1 MNQGSDNMEII
12 PAILTKKRQEFYD
25 RLDTARKFAK
35 TVQID
40 IMDGIFVDNETPK
53 KLNDGS
59 WYTDYLA
66 VRNNPP
72 FALELHLMVINPW
85 EHIEAW
91 KEIPGL
97 KRIIWHEEIPL
108 RHEEMIKAVHDLGFE
123 AGLAIN
129 PDTDLSGI
137 HSYIQKGRSN
147 NEAKKYFVDSILVM
161 GVNPGFSGQP
171 FQPIALEH
179 ITKLRKKYPHLPI
192 AVDGGVNSETKNSLI
207 KAGANRLCA
216 AGAIFLAD
224 NPKKAYNKLSK

>member
-1 MNQGSDNMEII
+1 MEVI
-12 PAILTKKRQEFYD
+12 PAILTKKRQEFNE
-25 RLDTARKFAK
+25 RLDIARKFAK

-40 IMDGIFVDNETPK
+40 IMDGAFVDNETPK
-53 KLNDGS
+53 KLNDGT

-72 FALELHLMVINPW
+72 FEIELHLMVLNPW
-85 EHIEAW
+85 EYVEAW

-108 RHEEMIKAVHDLGFE
+108 RHEELIKAVHDLGFE
-123 AGLAIN
+123 AYLAIN
-129 PDTDLSGI
+129 PDTKLDRVYP
-137 HSYIQKGRSN
+137 YIQKGRSN
-147 NEAKKYFVDSILVM
+147 TEAKKYFADGILVM

-171 FQPIALEH
+171 FLHIALEH
-179 ITKLRKKYPHLPI
+179 ISKLRKKYPHLPI
-192 AVDGGVNSETKNSLI
+192 SVDGGVNLNTKKDLI
-207 KAGANRLCA
+207 KSGATRLCA